1 MPTWEEP
8 SLWSVRDKSEML
20 SERRFAIAARMADF
34 ASNPSIDVVIPVRN
48 HWELTRRCLELLKSQ
63 SASHSVVV
71 VDNGSDDGT
80 PAKIEA
86 SFPEVQVIELG
97 ANTGFSHACNR
108 GVESGRSEIV
118 VLLNNDVEPRVA
130 FLEHLVAPFRDGNVG
145 SVAALLLQPGEET
158 IDSVGLCADPTL
170 AGFPR
175 LRGWPVGEA
184 VSSAPVLSGPSGG
197 GGAYRRLAWEEVGG
211 LDEGVRCPRRRH
223 RARASPGCGGLEH
236 DGGPNCGGRPSWI
249 GDRRTPLGL
258 AAFPRWLRARI
269 LRASVRLAYE
279 SRRAENSCHGVDCH
293 RRRRVALAGPECGAR
308 SACRVACCA
317 RRSATDH
324 AARDRLR
331 PINRAGQ
338 KPASAAS
345 GVRLLRLVR
354 VTLP

>member
-211 LDEGVRCPRRRH
+211 LDEGVQFYGEDIELALRLAAAGWSTTAAPTAAGVHLGSATAGHRSAWQRSQGGFARGYFVRRYGLLTSRVGPRTLVTELIVIVGDALLSRDLSAARGRLAGWRAARGAPRRTMPPVT
-223 RARASPGCGGLEH
+223 AY
-236 DGGPNCGGRPSWI
+236 DPSI
-249 GDRRTPLGL
+249 GL
-258 AAFPRWLRARI
+258 ARSLR
-269 LRASVRLAYE
+269 L
-279 SRRAENSCHGVDCH
+279 RRAVYDS
-293 RRRRVALAGPECGAR
+293 
-308 SACRVACCA
+308 
-317 RRSATDH
+317 
-324 AARDRLR
+324 
-331 PINRAGQ
+331 
-338 KPASAAS
+338 
-345 GVRLLRLVR
+345 
-354 VTLP
+354 